1 MFYRTSGKRILD
13 LVIAIPLAIVLAP
26 VLVGLAVLVRCKL
39 GRPILFQQERP
50 GLQGRSFGM
59 VKFRS
64 MTDGRDARGELLP
77 DDQRLTAFGKFL
89 RSSSLDELPELWNVL
104 RGEMSLVGPR
114 PLLVRYLE
122 RYSPEQARRHEVLP
136 GVTGWAQINGRNAI
150 SWEQKFAYDVE
161 YVDRLSLGMD
171 LQILWRTAM
180 KVLRREGVAAT
191 GHATMPEFQGT
202 TVSSGAEESRR
213 IA

>member
-13 LVIAIPLAIVLAP
+13 LVIAIPLALVLAP
-26 VLVGLAVLVRCKL
+26 VLICLAVLVRWKL
-39 GRPILFQQERP
+39 GHPVLFRQERP
-50 GLQGRSFGM
+50 GLRGRSFEM

-77 DDQRLTAFGKFL
+77 DDQRLTAFGRFL

-202 TVSSGAEESRR
+202 PVSPGAEETRR